1 MQEDLRNELKKYK
14 NEYGT
19 TLAFIGRQIGVHRC
33 TLSLFINNK
42 RELATPVALKLN
54 NFLKERIK

>member
-19 TLAFIGRQIGVHRC
+19 TLAFIGRRIGVHRC

-42 RELATPVALKLN
+42 RELAIPVALKLKE
-54 NFLKERIK
+54 FLTK

>member
-1 MQEDLRNELKKYK
+1 MQEDLRNELKEHKQK
-14 NEYGT
+14 YGT

-42 RELATPVALKLN
+42 RELAIPVALKLKE
-54 NFLKERIK
+54 FLTK